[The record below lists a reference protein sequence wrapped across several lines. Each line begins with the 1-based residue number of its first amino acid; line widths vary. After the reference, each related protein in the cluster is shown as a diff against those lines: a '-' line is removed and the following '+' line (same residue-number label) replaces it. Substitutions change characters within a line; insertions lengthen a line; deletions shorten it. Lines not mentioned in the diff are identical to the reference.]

1 METQQR
7 IQSRARELFLKYG
20 IRSIS
25 MDDIATQLGVSKKTI
40 YQYFTDKDGLVD
52 AIIEEEINHMQ
63 QECLDCIQRSKNAID
78 EIFLTLR
85 LAIEQ
90 FRNMNP
96 AILHDLQKFHPLSYG
111 HIEKHKRQFLSKVIA
126 ANIERGIR
134 EDLYRR
140 EVSVDIMSKFHL
152 ESMMLLFDQEAFPA
166 QQYKLADLNREVTEH
181 YIYGLATPKGIA
193 LIESYKREMI

>member
-1 METQQR
+1 METKQR

-90 FRNMNP
+90 FRNMNQIGR
-96 AILHDLQKFHPLSYG
+96 AH
-111 HIEKHKRQFLSKVIA
+111 V
-126 ANIERGIR
+126 
-134 EDLYRR
+134 
-140 EVSVDIMSKFHL
+140 
-152 ESMMLLFDQEAFPA
+152 
-166 QQYKLADLNREVTEH
+166 
-181 YIYGLATPKGIA
+181 
-193 LIESYKREMI
+193 